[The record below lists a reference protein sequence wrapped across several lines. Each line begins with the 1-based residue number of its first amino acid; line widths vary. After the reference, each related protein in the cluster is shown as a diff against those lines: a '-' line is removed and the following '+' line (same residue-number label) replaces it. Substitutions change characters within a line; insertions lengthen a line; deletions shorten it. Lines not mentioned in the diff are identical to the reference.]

1 MGLFGSL
8 RGPNA
13 QVAFGTISRQ
23 SCSLSLVHKNI
34 YKRKCTPGTNTN
46 PIPFPGDTDMTSSF
60 RTASPE
66 KQTSYLTAYFH
77 IFYSSEIFTTVYKQF
92 RKNFQIRFYSL
103 HNYYPSNT
111 YFPKHSHNPYSRSL
125 ITAQLTLTYDFFS

>member
-77 IFYSSEIFTTVYKQF
+77 IFYSPEIFTTVYKQF
-92 RKNFQIRFYSL
+92 RKNFQIRFYFL
-103 HNYYPSNT
+103 HNYYLSNT
-111 YFPKHSHNPYSRSL
+111 YSPKHSHNPYSRSL
-125 ITAQLTLTYDFFS
+125 ITTQLTLT

>member
-77 IFYSSEIFTTVYKQF
+77 IFYSPEIFTTVYKQF
-92 RKNFQIRFYSL
+92 RKTFRSDFTLYIIIIYQIRTLLNTPTIPTQGHLSL
-103 HNYYPSNT
+103 LN
-111 YFPKHSHNPYSRSL
+111 
-125 ITAQLTLTYDFFS
+125 